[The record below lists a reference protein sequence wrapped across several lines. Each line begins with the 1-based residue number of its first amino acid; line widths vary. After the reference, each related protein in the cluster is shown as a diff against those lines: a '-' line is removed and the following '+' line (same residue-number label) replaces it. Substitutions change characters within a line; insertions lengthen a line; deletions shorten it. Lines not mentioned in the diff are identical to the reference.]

1 MAAAANNI
9 YREGPNAER
18 IALEKGLILSGPPVV
33 KGPKIVGPKIVGEK
47 KVGSGIPFFPDLT
60 IQNMFKPKPYF
71 SGGLITGA
79 GSQKGLPSI
88 PPPMSSNV
96 QVEYVPIDAMKGNS
110 PPVVASSYGGS
121 DIPSFS
127 ASAPG
132 PDYKRQTLGITA

>member
-1 MAAAANNI
+1 MI
-9 YREGPNAER
+9 ISVLVPTPNLELMVISPPNFKTSVR
-18 IALEKGLILSGPPVV
+18 IADIPTPRPDVWVTVSEVEKPSQNKISKALLELIFSLS
-33 KGPKIVGPKIVGEK
+33 KR
-47 KVGSGIPFFPDLT
+47 SL
-60 IQNMFKPKPYF
+60 KPLALALSINF
-71 SGGLITGA
+71 
-79 GSQKGLPSI
+79 LPSI

-110 PPVVASSYGGS
+110 PPVAASSYGGS